1 MNSSEPSVMKRTG
14 LLGQARASFDWIE
27 LLVVPTAICVMETQ
41 PIVLALTFVAIALLG
56 SSAVLPLGAASITL
70 LLLGLHWWAKAVS
83 NLTQGSFNTTRAR
96 LLQLLGLLLAVGL
109 TLVTHIS
116 LLNNVPALFF
126 SIMLIIG
133 FWYVGMLRVQTGP
146 NDEYVLTSFKIGLG
160 VLLAVLIITLLIF
173 DPVPPALHDGLTNAL
188 PTFFLS
194 GLIGLSFTRIM
205 MIRKESANSAQ
216 RGLQGDPTRGWLLIL
231 TLAWAIVIVSAL
243 AFEAL
248 GFQPVVVAASFLWSA
263 LGIVANFILLLLSPL
278 LQLFSKF
285 FFPMIPPS
293 QAIPFPKSTPGNSHP
308 SPSPFFAVIFL
319 IARLVL
325 LAILLVILFFII
337 RAMLRRW
344 RMAAPDDES
353 EEEIRE
359 SLSRES
365 ILKTR
370 RKEQQQRQRT
380 GDLVTLEPLNPNSI
394 RARYREL
401 LQELALN
408 GEKLARRVDETPSEY
423 EKRLL
428 ALLKKDSSVEAQR
441 DDMPADPTMLDELT
455 SAYLQERY
463 GEKHLLLLHDSYTPA
478 WIPRFVKR
486 LAESIGS
493 IGGRDGTSTNTS

>member
-1 MNSSEPSVMKRTG
+1 MNSSEPLVTIRTG

-27 LLVVPTAICVMETQ
+27 LLAVPTAICVMETQ
-41 PIVLALTFVAIALLG
+41 PIVLALTLVAVAFLG
-56 SSAVLPLGAASITL
+56 SSAVLPLGAGSITL

-83 NLTQGSFNTTRAR
+83 ALTQGRFYTTRAR
-96 LLQLLGLLLAVGL
+96 LLQLLGLFLAVGIA
-109 TLVTHIS
+109 VITHIS
-116 LLNNVPALFF
+116 QLNNIPALFF
-126 SIMLIIG
+126 SIILIIG
-133 FWYVGMLRVQTGP
+133 FWYAGMVRVQTGP
-146 NDEYVLTSFKIGLG
+146 NDEYVLTSFKIGFG

-205 MIRKESANSAQ
+205 MIRRESVNSAQ

-231 TLAWAIVIVSAL
+231 TVAWAIVIITTL
-243 AFEAL
+243 AFEAF
-248 GFQPVVVAASFLWSA
+248 GFQLVVVAASFLWSG

-278 LQLFSKF
+278 FHLFSQF
-285 FFPMIPPS
+285 FFPMIAPS
-293 QAIPFPKSTPGNSHP
+293 QAIPFPQTTPSNSHQP
-308 SPSPFFAVIFL
+308 PPPYSAVIFL
-319 IARLVL
+319 IARLLL
-325 LAILLVILFFII
+325 LAILLVILFFVL
-337 RAMLRRW
+337 RAILRRW
-344 RMAAPDDES
+344 RREADDES

-370 RKEQQQRQRT
+370 RKEQRQRQRT
-380 GDLVTLEPLNPNSI
+380 GDLSTLESLNPNSI

-401 LQELALN
+401 LQELAWN

-428 ALLKKDSSVEAQR
+428 VLLKRDSSVEAQG
-441 DDMPADPTMLDELT
+441 DGMPTDPAMLDELT

-463 GEKHLLLLHDSYTPA
+463 GGKNPRLLHDAYAPS
-478 WIPRFVKR
+478 WIPRFVRR
-486 LAESIGS
+486 LAE
-493 IGGRDGTSTNTS
+493 NV

>member
-1 MNSSEPSVMKRTG
+1 MTCQFIMWEERRSGMNSSEPTLTKRTG

-27 LLVVPTAICVMETQ
+27 LLAVPTAICGMETQ
-41 PIVLALTFVAIALLG
+41 PIVLALTLVAVALLG
-56 SSAVLPLGAASITL
+56 SSAVLPLGEGSITL

-83 NLTQGSFNTTRAR
+83 ALTQGRFSTTRAR
-96 LLQLLGLLLAVGL
+96 LLQLLGLFLAV
-109 TLVTHIS
+109 TLAVVTHIS
-116 LLNNVPALFF
+116 MLNNIAALFF
-126 SIMLIIG
+126 SFILIIG
-133 FWYVGMLRVQTGP
+133 FWYAGMYRVQTGP

-160 VLLAVLIITLLIF
+160 VLLGVLILTLIIF
-173 DPVPPALHDGLTNAL
+173 DPVPPVLHDGLTYAL

-216 RGLQGDPTRGWLLIL
+216 RGLQGDPTQGWLLIL
-231 TLAWAIVIVSAL
+231 TLAWAIVIASTL

-248 GFQPVVVAASFLWSA
+248 GFQPIVVAAQFLWSG

-278 LQLFSKF
+278 FQLLSKF

-293 QAIPFPKSTPGNSHP
+293 QAIPFPKSTPGNTYP
-308 SPSPFFAVIFL
+308 SPSAYFVVIFL

-337 RAMLRRW
+337 RAILRRW

-380 GDLVTLEPLNPNSI
+380 GDLVTLESLNPNSI

-401 LQELALN
+401 LQ
-408 GEKLARRVDETPSEY
+408 
-423 EKRLL
+423 
-428 ALLKKDSSVEAQR
+428 
-441 DDMPADPTMLDELT
+441 
-455 SAYLQERY
+455 
-463 GEKHLLLLHDSYTPA
+463 
-478 WIPRFVKR
+478 
-486 LAESIGS
+486 
-493 IGGRDGTSTNTS
+493 

>member
-1 MNSSEPSVMKRTG
+1 MNSSEPSVTKRTG

-41 PIVLALTFVAIALLG
+41 PIVLALTLVSIAVLG
-56 SSAVLPLGAASITL
+56 TSAVLPLGAGSITL

-83 NLTQGSFNTTRAR
+83 NLTQGSFYITRAR
-96 LLQLLGLLLAVGL
+96 LFQLLGLFLAVGL
-109 TLVTHIS
+109 TIVTHVS
-116 LLNNVPALFF
+116 LLNNTLALFF
-126 SIMLIIG
+126 SIILIIG
-133 FWYVGMLRVQTGP
+133 FWYVGMLRVQAGP
-146 NDEYVLTSFKIGLG
+146 NDEYVLTSFKIGLA
-160 VLLAVLIITLLIF
+160 VLLAVLLLTLPIF
-173 DPVPPALHDGLTNAL
+173 DPVPPALRNGLTNAL

-194 GLIGLSFTRIM
+194 GLIGLSFTRII
-205 MIRKESANSAQ
+205 MIRKESAYSAQ

-231 TLAWAIVIVSAL
+231 TLAWAIVIVSTL

-248 GFQPVVVAASFLWSA
+248 GFQPVVLAASFLWSA

-278 LQLFSKF
+278 FQLFSKF

-293 QAIPFPKSTPGNSHP
+293 QAIPFPQSTPSNSHP
-308 SPSPFFAVIFL
+308 PPLPYFALIFL

-325 LAILLVILFFII
+325 LAILFVILFFII
-337 RAMLRRW
+337 RAILRRW
-344 RMAAPDDES
+344 RMAPDDES

-370 RKEQQQRQRT
+370 RKEQRQRQRT
-380 GDLVTLEPLNPNSI
+380 ADLVTLEPLNPNSI

-401 LQELALN
+401 LQELAWN

-428 ALLKKDSSVEAQR
+428 ALLKKDSSVQAQG
-441 DDMPADPTMLDELT
+441 DDIPADPAMLDELT

-463 GEKHLLLLHDSYTPA
+463 GEKHPRLLHDSYAPA
-478 WIPRFVKR
+478 WIPRFVRR
-486 LAESIGS
+486 LTES
-493 IGGRDGTSTNTS
+493 R